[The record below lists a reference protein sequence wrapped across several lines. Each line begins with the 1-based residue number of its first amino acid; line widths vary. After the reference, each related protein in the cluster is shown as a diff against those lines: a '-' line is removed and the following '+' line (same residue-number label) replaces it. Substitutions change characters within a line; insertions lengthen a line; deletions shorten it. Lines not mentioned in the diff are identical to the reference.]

1 MEVYN
6 HIAHGELA
14 GSATAVQMPDVP
26 CRLCCFK
33 ASYDNVGRVY
43 LGSSAAVT
51 KAAGTST
58 VTGGLQL
65 SAGEQTLWFEAS
77 NLNLFWRICDNT
89 GDDLT
94 YITQG

>member
-1 MEVYN
+1 MSPALRRPN
-6 HIAHGELA
+6 
-14 GSATAVQMPDVP
+14 
-26 CRLCCFK
+26 
-33 ASYDNVGRVY
+33 ASRVARKLSEFSRRYGLSVDPGRRVW
-43 LGSSAAVT
+43 
-51 KAAGTST
+51 
-58 VTGGLQL
+58 QL